1 MFDFLLRRHM
11 PNRTLIQYRA
21 GLLDKECSDMLE
33 AHLMLCP
40 TCQLQFEDLLP
51 PAMAGG
57 LLPAAAFRSALL
69 NPALEGGEAWLP

>member
-1 MFDFLLRRHM
+1 MFEFLLQCHM
-11 PNRTLIQYRA
+11 PDRTLVRYRA
-21 GLLDKECSDMLE
+21 GLLDTERSDALE
-33 AHLMLCP
+33 AHLLLCP